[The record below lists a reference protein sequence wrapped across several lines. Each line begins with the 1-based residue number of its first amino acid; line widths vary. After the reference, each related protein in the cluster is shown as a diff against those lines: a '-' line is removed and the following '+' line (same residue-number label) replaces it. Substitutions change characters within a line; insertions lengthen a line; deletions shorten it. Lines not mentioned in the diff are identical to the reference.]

1 MYGIYANIGVLPY
14 MACMDPMGY
23 IQCGAPPVKSGFISP
38 LTIDISPI
46 NHSYWTYKPT

>member
-1 MYGIYANIGVLPY
+1 MEYGGREVIIDKNGPLQ
-14 MACMDPMGY
+14 G
-23 IQCGAPPVKSGFISP
+23 GAPPVINGFISP